1 MSGFFAGFNVPLTG
15 SGPNIGTT
23 SAQGINGAQQIV
35 GFYQDSLSHLHGF
48 LLSGGAFA
56 VPRMGGIFTTLD
68 DPLATDGTLALGI
81 NDAGEIVGLYGDA
94 SGIHSFLYSGG
105 FYTTL
110 DDVFAGVSSAIVTGI
125 NNAGGIVGFYT
136 DSNGTH
142 DYLPLRDAAEHCGL
156 A

>member
-23 SAQGINGAQQIV
+23 SAQGINGAQQSV

-56 VPRMGGIFTTLD
+56 VPRMGGIVTTLD

-81 NDAGEIVGLYGDA
+81 NDAGEIVGL
-94 SGIHSFLYSGG
+94 
-105 FYTTL
+105 
-110 DDVFAGVSSAIVTGI
+110 
-125 NNAGGIVGFYT
+125 
-136 DSNGTH
+136 
-142 DYLPLRDAAEHCGL
+142 
-156 A
+156 